1 MVCKHCHESLPDVS
15 IYCSKCGS
23 PTQEGRSARR
33 DAYAVQPTENVVQLA
48 LVSTVMPHTNR
59 VTGNR
64 YRWALAIA
72 VVIVTV
78 FTLTGILSAAI
89 LAAAFSVPFVY
100 LLYIYDLNV
109 WEDTPAPVV
118 GLVLI
123 LTGVLGVLVSLVF
136 YRWVF
141 EDQFLELT
149 GSTGCGPRHRA
160 RRGVPLVRPVAARDR
175 RDRDEHRAGAAR
187 GLPKFDDMIDG
198 LTFGVA
204 AGTAFAA
211 AETIVVYW
219 SVFTSGE
226 LHTTQGVGNWIPVIL
241 SLMIV
246 KALVYGSATGL
257 AVAAFSGR
265 GEGYDGF
272 TGRYFLE
279 LIFAMLSLAVYWGG
293 VRILAYADYGLW
305 LGLIWGVIVLAL
317 LLLRIRVVLH
327 TALLEVAL
335 EDAAENR
342 RGTAAVTD
350 GGWCP
355 DCEMPLLPDAVFC
368 VACGQSV
375 RATSKQTAPRTP
387 RARGSAVP
395 HDRAHDPHDAA
406 GRRAAVPEVEAVER
420 GADRP
425 RRGRGAG
432 ARRDRRA
439 HCRGGQVRP
448 HPDEAPTR
456 RQPGR
461 GSIRR
466 RSRWRGGQVRP
477 GHVGRLGFQLGQHKG
492 QQGQGRGQRE
502 DRGRRGH
509 AAGTERV
516 DVEGGR
522 ERQLHRRLQ
531 GRVLRLHGG
540 GAERGGRVGPGERD
554 AHGLG
559 GRRRPLQPGP
569 RRRPGPAQLC
579 EPVHEWREPRLQRPV
594 HRQRWELVGV
604 RGDDRVRSGRT
615 VW

>member
-1 MVCKHCHESLPDVS
+1 MVCKRCHESLPDVS

-72 VVIVTV
+72 VVIVAV

-89 LAAAFSVPFVY
+89 LAAAFSVPLVY

-123 LTGVLGVLVSLVF
+123 LTGVLGALVSLVF

-141 EDQFLELT
+141 EDQFLELI
-149 GSTGCGPRHRA
+149 GSTGAGFDTVPVGAFLLFVLLLPVIAELAMNIGPVLLA
-160 RRGVPLVRPVAARDR
+160 R
-175 RDRDEHRAGAAR
+175 
-187 GLPKFDDMIDG
+187 LPKFDDMIDG

-204 AGTAFAA
+204 AGTAYAA
-211 AETIVVYW
+211 AETIVAYW

-226 LHTTQGVGNWIPVIL
+226 LHTTQGVGNWIPVVL

-246 KALVYGSATGL
+246 KALVYGTATGL

-272 TGRYFLE
+272 TGRYVLE
-279 LIFAMLSLAVYWGG
+279 LIFAMVSLAVYWGG
-293 VRILAYADYGLW
+293 VRLLAYADYGLW

-317 LLLRIRVVLH
+317 LMLRIRVVLH

-342 RGTAAVTD
+342 RGKAAVTD

-355 DCEMPLLPDAVFC
+355 DCEMPLLTDAVFC

-375 RATSKQTAPRTP
+375 RATSKQTRRELRAP
-387 RARGSAVP
+387 G
-395 HDRAHDPHDAA
+395 
-406 GRRAAVPEVEAVER
+406 
-420 GADRP
+420 
-425 RRGRGAG
+425 
-432 ARRDRRA
+432 
-439 HCRGGQVRP
+439 
-448 HPDEAPTR
+448 
-456 RQPGR
+456 
-461 GSIRR
+461 I
-466 RSRWRGGQVRP
+466 
-477 GHVGRLGFQLGQHKG
+477 
-492 QQGQGRGQRE
+492 
-502 DRGRRGH
+502 
-509 AAGTERV
+509 
-516 DVEGGR
+516 
-522 ERQLHRRLQ
+522 
-531 GRVLRLHGG
+531 G
-540 GAERGGRVGPGERD
+540 GA
-554 AHGLG
+554 A
-559 GRRRPLQPGP
+559 
-569 RRRPGPAQLC
+569 
-579 EPVHEWREPRLQRPV
+579 
-594 HRQRWELVGV
+594 
-604 RGDDRVRSGRT
+604 
-615 VW
+615 

>member
-149 GSTGCGPRHRA
+149 GSTGAGLDTVPVGAFLLFVLLLPVIAEIAMNIGPVLLA
-160 RRGVPLVRPVAARDR
+160 R
-175 RDRDEHRAGAAR
+175 
-187 GLPKFDDMIDG
+187 LPKFDDMIDG

-211 AETIVVYW
+211 AETIVAYW

-375 RATSKQTAPRTP
+375 RATSKQTRRELRAP
-387 RARGSAVP
+387 G
-395 HDRAHDPHDAA
+395 
-406 GRRAAVPEVEAVER
+406 
-420 GADRP
+420 
-425 RRGRGAG
+425 
-432 ARRDRRA
+432 
-439 HCRGGQVRP
+439 
-448 HPDEAPTR
+448 
-456 RQPGR
+456 
-461 GSIRR
+461 I
-466 RSRWRGGQVRP
+466 
-477 GHVGRLGFQLGQHKG
+477 
-492 QQGQGRGQRE
+492 
-502 DRGRRGH
+502 
-509 AAGTERV
+509 
-516 DVEGGR
+516 
-522 ERQLHRRLQ
+522 
-531 GRVLRLHGG
+531 G
-540 GAERGGRVGPGERD
+540 GA
-554 AHGLG
+554 A
-559 GRRRPLQPGP
+559 
-569 RRRPGPAQLC
+569 
-579 EPVHEWREPRLQRPV
+579 
-594 HRQRWELVGV
+594 
-604 RGDDRVRSGRT
+604 
-615 VW
+615 